1 MKMGK
6 RCKIDSKEVVCTWFN
21 DRLDVGKQVVRREQ
35 AEKSHTRSFLS
46 FTGHIALFNVENCHS
61 MNTHWPGP

>member
-21 DRLDVGKQVVRREQ
+21 DRLDVGKQVVRRE
-35 AEKSHTRSFLS
+35 RSL
-46 FTGHIALFNVENCHS
+46 E
-61 MNTHWPGP
+61 